1 MTFSRPSQLLP
12 PKQAE
17 PGPGMNKTNALGN
30 AVIPGC
36 QSRLL
41 ASCTYLYCYASKI
54 DFRIFLQKTFFFL
67 MRLLFRT
74 LVCKLDK
81 SKPILVEG
89 KEGQSPTIFPHSSSG
104 KRTLET
110 QFKHLCSRTQFFF
123 FQINY
128 FIQYFHR
135 HLLILKDIIDTGLLE
150 L

>member
-30 AVIPGC
+30 AVIPSC

-74 LVCKLDK
+74 LVCK
-81 SKPILVEG
+81 
-89 KEGQSPTIFPHSSSG
+89 EGQSPTIFPHSSSG

-123 FQINY
+123 FRLITLFNI
-128 FIQYFHR
+128 FI
-135 HLLILKDIIDTGLLE
+135 DIY
-150 L
+150 